1 MISAV
6 QYFRVLYW
14 FACVLPMYS
23 AVVRREEKSSFLCH
37 AHVELVMFNVVMMCF
52 RCSNVRSWFDDR

>member
-37 AHVELVMFNVVMMCF
+37 AHVELVMFKKCCHDVFSMF
-52 RCSNVRSWFDDR
+52 E